1 MTSEMEKKNAKDLEY
16 EFLYIVKDQTMLYL
30 DMSQSNLGYADNVL
44 ARVNEMVDK
53 LGHDLHR
60 EDDA

>member
-1 MTSEMEKKNAKDLEY
+1 MTSEIEKKNAKDLEY

-53 LGHDLHR
+53 LGHELHR

>member
-53 LGHDLHR
+53 LGHELHR